1 MAALA
6 TSASV
11 AASSFVGKSFELASK
26 VQNVESRVTMRKV
39 SSGNPFYGPDR
50 PKVFGPLSGDTPAY
64 LTGEF
69 PGDLGW
75 DTAGLSANPETF
87 AKNRELEVSCIHV
100 NITRIDDPYCKLAS
114 LFPRSEIIA

>member
-1 MAALA
+1 
-6 TSASV
+6 
-11 AASSFVGKSFELASK
+11 
-26 VQNVESRVTMRKV
+26 MRKV
-39 SSGNPFYGPDR
+39 VSSNPFYGPDR

-87 AKNRELEVSCIHV
+87 AKNRELEVSATWIV
-100 NITRIDDPYCKLAS
+100 
-114 LFPRSEIIA
+114 IISRAYAYIMMTMIVYVSYT

>member
-6 TSASV
+6 ASASV
-11 AASSFVGKSFELASK
+11 AANSFVGKSLELASK
-26 VQNVESRVTMRKV
+26 VQNVESRVTMRRTV
-39 SSGNPFYGPDR
+39 GAPSNPFYGPDR
-50 PKVFGPLSGDTPAY
+50 PKFLGPFSSNTPDY

-87 AKNRELEVSCIHV
+87 ARNRELEVRAVLS
-100 NITRIDDPYCKLAS
+100 TRA
-114 LFPRSEIIA
+114 A

>member
-6 TSASV
+6 ASASV

-26 VQNVESRVTMRKV
+26 VQNVESRVTMRN
-39 SSGNPFYGPDR
+39 SAPNNAFYGPDR
-50 PKVFGPLSGDTPAY
+50 PKFLGPFSSNTPDY

-87 AKNRELEVSCIHV
+87 ARNRELEVSHSDT
-100 NITRIDDPYCKLAS
+100 TRWSGKLGA
-114 LFPRSEIIA
+114 